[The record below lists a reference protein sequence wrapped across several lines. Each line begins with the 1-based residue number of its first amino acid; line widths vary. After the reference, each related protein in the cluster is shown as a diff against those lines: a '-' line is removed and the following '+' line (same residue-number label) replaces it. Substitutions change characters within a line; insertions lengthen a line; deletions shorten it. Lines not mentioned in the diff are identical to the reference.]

1 MRILLVEDTR
11 DVGEAIAVRLRA
23 LGHAVDWEMD
33 GEAGDALLAVQAYD
47 LVILD
52 VNLPGLDGF
61 SILKRL
67 RARRGPV
74 PVLVLTARSE
84 VDDRVGALDLGAD
97 DYLVKPFDFRELEAR
112 VRALLRRNSGHADN
126 ALILGNLRLDREAR
140 SASVA
145 GEALD
150 LTRREWTLIEILA
163 ARPGRIFPKGELL
176 ERVFALDEES
186 SENAVEQIVAR
197 LRRKLAAAGA
207 QAEIRTLRG
216 LGYQVV
222 GPEA

>member
-1 MRILLVEDTR
+1 M
-11 DVGEAIAVRLRA
+11 
-23 LGHAVDWEMD
+23 
-33 GEAGDALLAVQAYD
+33 
-47 LVILD
+47 
-52 VNLPGLDGF
+52 
-61 SILKRL
+61 
-67 RARRGPV
+67 

-126 ALILGNLRLDREAR
+126 ALTLGQPAPRPGGAQAQRGGRGPGPDAPGMDPDRDP
-140 SASVA
+140 
-145 GEALD
+145 GG
-150 LTRREWTLIEILA
+150 A
-163 ARPGRIFPKGELL
+163 AGRIFAKGELL
-176 ERVFALDEES
+176 ERVFAFEEES

-197 LRRKLAAAGA
+197 LRRKLTAAGA

-222 GPEA
+222 CQE

>member
-1 MRILLVEDTR
+1 VRILLVEDTR
-11 DVGEAIAVRLRA
+11 DVGEAIAARLRA
-23 LGHAVDWEMD
+23 LGHAVDWEVD
-33 GEAGDALLAVQAYD
+33 GAAGDALLAVQTYD

-61 SILKRL
+61 AILRRL
-67 RARRGPV
+67 RGRRGPV

-112 VRALLRRNSGHADN
+112 VRALLRRGSGHADN
-126 ALILGNLRLDREAR
+126 ALTLGNLRLDREAR
-140 SASVA
+140 SACVA
-145 GEALD
+145 GEPLD

-163 ARPGRIFPKGELL
+163 ARPGRIFAKGELV
-176 ERVFALDEES
+176 ERVFAFEEES

-197 LRRKLAAAGA
+197 LRRKLNAAGA

-222 GPEA
+222 CQE